1 MGTSMN
7 PDPVDGTSADTGPVD
22 DASAD
27 TGPVEGGPVEG
38 GPVDTGV
45 LTTAFFVAWFDDVA
59 KQVRLQRERLTAL
72 DAAIGD
78 ADHGVN
84 LDRGFTEVGK
94 ALAGSPPTSPGQ
106 ALLSAGTT
114 LIRRV
119 GGASGPLYGSAFRA
133 MGKAMAAPVTLA
145 GFAAAFDAGVVAI
158 EQLGKAAPGD
168 KTMVDA
174 LAPASRALALAVRD
188 GVEAREAFELAARAA
203 EEGARA
209 TIPLRARKGRASYLG
224 ERSVGH
230 EDPGAASS
238 ALIIASLAT
247 VATVAP

>member
-1 MGTSMN
+1 MSTSMD
-7 PDPVDGTSADTGPVD
+7 PDSVGGDSVDTGSTDTGPADTGP
-22 DASAD
+22 AA
-27 TGPVEGGPVEG
+27 GGFAG
-38 GPVDTGV
+38 GGV
-45 LTTAFFVAWFDDVA
+45 LTTAFFVAWFEEIA

-78 ADHGVN
+78 ADHGTN

-94 ALAGSPPTSPGQ
+94 ALTGSPPTSPGQ

-133 MGKAMAAPVTLA
+133 MGKAVAEPVTLA
-145 GFAAAFDAGVVAI
+145 GFAAAFDAGVVAV
-158 EQLGKAAPGD
+158 EQLGKAVPGD

-174 LAPASRALALAVRD
+174 LVPASRALALAVRD
-188 GVEAREAFELAARAA
+188 GVGAREAFDLAARAA

-224 ERSVGH
+224 ERSIGH

-238 ALIIASLAT
+238 ALIVASLAT
-247 VATVAP
+247 VATAAS

>member
-7 PDPVDGTSADTGPVD
+7 PDSVDGGPVNDGPVD
-22 DASAD
+22 SDH
-27 TGPVEGGPVEG
+27 
-38 GPVDTGV
+38 VDGGV
-45 LTTAFFVAWFDDVA
+45 LTTGFFVAWFDDVA
-59 KQVRLQRERLTAL
+59 KQVRLQRERLTEL

-78 ADHGVN
+78 ADHGAN

-106 ALLSAGTT
+106 ALMSAGTT

-133 MGKAMAAPVTLA
+133 MGKAVEAPVTLA
-145 GFAAAFDAGVVAI
+145 GFAAAFDAGVVAV
-158 EQLGKAAPGD
+158 ERLGKAVPGD

-188 GVEAREAFELAARAA
+188 GVGAREAFKLAARAA

-224 ERSVGH
+224 ERSIGH
-230 EDPGAASS
+230 QDPGATSS
-238 ALIIASLAT
+238 ALLVAGLAE
-247 VATVAP
+247 VAGE